1 MHLTLLANT
10 LNIMIAPW
18 WRLFSNN
25 RDRAMQ
31 DLRLILVVVGA
42 IAIIALLLH
51 GFWTS
56 RKERSK
62 LFKDRPMKRRKQP
75 TQDTAESV
83 SSPSLGDKTVEAQQ
97 SASKLT
103 RQEANEQFASQKS
116 ESSKVVKTPNDD
128 PHLADTDVVIG
139 SGAKQEKSVQTKQL
153 ELEISQPAPNSM
165 SSEEI
170 KGPFVANAVEGNQQV
185 VGEVEHPDGGKQH
198 SNLAPEAN
206 KKDIVVVLHVA
217 ALQGQV
223 LGGDLLLQ
231 SIFQSG
237 FQFGEKQI
245 FHRHVDPSGSGQIL
259 FSLANMVKPG
269 SFEPEAMSDFTTP
282 GVSIFMMVPSYGD
295 SAQNFKLML
304 QAAQRIAA
312 DVGGVVLDEDRK
324 MLTPQMIEV
333 YHSRIRN
340 ALT

>member
-1 MHLTLLANT
+1 MVA
-10 LNIMIAPW
+10 II
-18 WRLFSNN
+18 FSNN

-56 RKERSK
+56 GKERSK

-75 TQDTAESV
+75 NQDTPESAGD
-83 SSPSLGDKTVEAQQ
+83 PSLGDKMMEAQQ

-103 RQEANEQFASQKS
+103 GQKANEQFASRKS
-116 ESSKVVKTPNDD
+116 ESSKVAKTPNDD
-128 PHLADTDVVIG
+128 PHLADTEVEIG
-139 SGAKQEKSVQTKQL
+139 SRAKQEKSVQTKQL
-153 ELEISQPAPNSM
+153 ELEISEPALNSIN
-165 SSEEI
+165 SEEREDA
-170 KGPFVANAVEGNQQV
+170 FVANTAESSQQAVG
-185 VGEVEHPDGGKQH
+185 GVEHPDGEKQQ
-198 SNLAPEAN
+198 SNLAD

-237 FQFGEKQI
+237 FQFGERQI

-324 MLTPQMIEV
+324 MLTPQMIEE
-333 YHSRIRN
+333 YHSRIRK

>member
-1 MHLTLLANT
+1 
-10 LNIMIAPW
+10 
-18 WRLFSNN
+18 
-25 RDRAMQ
+25 MQ

-75 TQDTAESV
+75 NHDTPESV
-83 SSPSLGDKTVEAQQ
+83 GDPSFGDKKMEAQK
-97 SASKLT
+97 SVSK
-103 RQEANEQFASQKS
+103 FASQETNEIFAS
-116 ESSKVVKTPNDD
+116 QEFESSKVVKKTNDA
-128 PHLADTDVVIG
+128 PYLADTEVKIG
-139 SGAKQEKSVQTKQL
+139 SSAKQEKNVQTKQL
-153 ELEISQPAPNSM
+153 ELEISEPALNSIN
-165 SSEEI
+165 SEERE
-170 KGPFVANAVEGNQQV
+170 GSLVANTAESSQQV
-185 VGEVEHPDGGKQH
+185 VGEVEHSDGEKQQ
-198 SNLAPEAN
+198 SKLADEAN
-206 KKDIVVVLHVA
+206 KKDIVVVLHVV

-237 FQFGEKQI
+237 FQFGERQI
-245 FHRHVDPSGSGQIL
+245 FHRHVDPSGSGQVL

-269 SFEPEAMSDFTTP
+269 SFEPELMSDFTTP
-282 GVSIFMMVPSYGD
+282 GVFIFMMVPSYGD